1 MAVSVMAKD
10 VSLAFGGIK
19 ALDSV
24 SFAAHDRQITGLIGP
39 NGAGKTSLFN
49 VLSGIYR
56 PSSGQIVLGGQDVT
70 SYGSRAMA
78 RLGLARTFQHVGLF
92 ASVTVAENIR
102 LGALLNDRV
111 RGLRGRA
118 RRAALDE
125 IVDVCTDDFGLA
137 AVRDRF
143 PGELPFG
150 TAKNAELAR
159 AIASGPT
166 VLLLDEPA
174 GGLTPSELEAFA
186 ERIRTIHDEHQLT
199 TVLVE
204 HHMGLVGRLCD
215 RLTVLDHGKVI
226 TEGATAEVLRSPEV
240 QTIYFGRKQ

>member
-1 MAVSVMAKD
+1 MSVSVMAQD

-24 SFAAHDRQITGLIGP
+24 SFTANEREIAGLIGP

-56 PSSGQIVLGGQDVT
+56 PNAGTVRMRGEDVT
-70 SYGSRAMA
+70 SRGSRAMA
-78 RLGLARTFQHVGLF
+78 KLGLARTFQHVGLF

-102 LGALLNDRV
+102 LGALLNPRV
-111 RGLRGRA
+111 DGLRGRA
-118 RRAALDE
+118 RRAVLREIVEDLIADFELLDE
-125 IVDVCTDDFGLA
+125 
-137 AVRDRF
+137 RERF

-159 AIASGPT
+159 AIASGPS

-186 ERIRTIHDEHQLT
+186 DRIRKIHDRYELT

-226 TEGATAEVLRSPEV
+226 TEGATADVMRSEEV
-240 QTIYFGRKQ
+240 QTIYFGRKK